1 MVTLAAIAAR
11 IASKSGMRVGA
22 VAEIDEDMRGE
33 VNGAWPIQLAP
44 SPPIW
49 VKVVVSRSIHCAM

>member
-1 MVTLAAIAAR
+1 
-11 IASKSGMRVGA
+11 MRVGA
-22 VAEIDEDMRGE
+22 VAEIDEDMRALT